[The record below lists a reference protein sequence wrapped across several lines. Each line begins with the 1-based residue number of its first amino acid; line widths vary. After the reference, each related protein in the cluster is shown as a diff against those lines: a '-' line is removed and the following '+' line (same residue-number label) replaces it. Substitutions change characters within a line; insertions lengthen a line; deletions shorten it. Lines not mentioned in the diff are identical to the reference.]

1 MLPDRQERV
10 KLWPRKLLTLSAVDA
25 ADAIRHQIC
34 GVGFQTEGMDRS
46 RERPSARME
55 SRELQPQIRTKKRH
69 SSQRDS
75 KSPKV
80 DFGKLRAGFCQYD
93 RELGNRRWKAENRLP
108 IAEARLRKHGD
119 Y

>member
-1 MLPDRQERV
+1 MRYVTRFAASAF
-10 KLWPRKLLTLSAVDA
+10 KLKAW
-25 ADAIRHQIC
+25 
-34 GVGFQTEGMDRS
+34 TEPKS
-46 RERPSARME
+46 PSARME

-80 DFGKLRAGFCQYD
+80 DFENYRRDFQYD